1 MDSILKNLSNLGLG
15 SETEKTPEIS
25 SFGTILNHL
34 VEIVVILRKQILEI
48 KEQKQE
54 EQEIKM
60 SLENVKTTC
69 IKQSRDN

>member
-15 SETEKTPEIS
+15 SETEKNPEIS

-60 SLENVKTTC
+60 
-69 IKQSRDN
+69 